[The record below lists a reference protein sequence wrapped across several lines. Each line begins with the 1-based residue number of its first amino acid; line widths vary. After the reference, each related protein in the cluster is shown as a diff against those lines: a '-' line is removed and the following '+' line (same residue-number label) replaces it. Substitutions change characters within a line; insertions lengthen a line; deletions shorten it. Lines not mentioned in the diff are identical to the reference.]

1 MNQRVERLRQA
12 FARTAGVT
20 IEAPDDI
27 HAAMWAKFLLIAP
40 LSGLGAVSRAPG
52 GVLRGL
58 PETRQLLEDAMHEVA
73 AVARA
78 RGISLPE
85 DVVDRAM
92 AVVDNAPPEST
103 ASMQRDIVE
112 GRPSELASQNGA
124 VVRLGREE
132 GVSTPIN
139 SFIYHSLLPLEMQAR
154 GQIRFPD

>member
-1 MNQRVERLRQA
+1 
-12 FARTAGVT
+12 
-20 IEAPDDI
+20 
-27 HAAMWAKFLLIAP
+27 MWAKFLLIAP

-78 RGISLPE
+78 CGILLPE

-103 ASMQRDIVE
+103 ASMQRDIME

-124 VVRLGREE
+124 VVRLGREV